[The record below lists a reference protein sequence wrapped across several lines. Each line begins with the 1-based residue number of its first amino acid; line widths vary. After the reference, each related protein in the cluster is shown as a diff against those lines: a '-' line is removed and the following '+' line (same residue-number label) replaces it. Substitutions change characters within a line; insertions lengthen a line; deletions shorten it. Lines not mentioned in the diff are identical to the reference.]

1 MSLAA
6 SNRILAILDYFLSHA
21 EGTLGDVAD
30 DLGVSVRTVRND
42 VKHIN
47 DLLVDA
53 GSIEA
58 DKGNLRLYVYDRAAM
73 DRFIQ
78 DIWSQELDTD
88 TPEWRQARIF
98 GILAHADRPLTVEA
112 IANRLYVSVSTC
124 RGDLAQLRNDIASY
138 GMSVIGK
145 ENLGVRLDGDEMEV
159 RTYLVSVAFDAV
171 YGDYLL
177 PSKIR
182 KVICRDGREISAE
195 ENVRESL
202 TRYVT
207 VMLDRFGHG
216 HTLGTV
222 SDQVARLANSP
233 EFAPINTLMD
243 DLGVATGEVYP
254 QRERLFVLLSI
265 IGTRVP
271 GDVNAMGPIEL
282 DEEVSSI
289 AHDILAAVRDDLN
302 IEIAFGDI
310 TNEVLMHLKFM
321 LNRLRF
327 GIKLKNPMLEEIRT
341 KYPLEYEMAGIALR
355 IIKEHTLLDASEDE
369 RGYLAAYFGVQL
381 ERMRKPQDRGLRI
394 AIVANSERITA
405 RLIGAQL
412 EKVLDSS
419 DQLSLFTRSEV
430 SANLLGDYDVVLTT
444 TDLPFDCVSPVILVR
459 EVFNEREMVERIHQ
473 AVTLPQKPAAPVAAD
488 ALNERPILSS
498 LLDEGH
504 FFLFKDPI
512 SYRDSEDLM
521 VQALVE
527 RGELDQGFADR
538 LHKREQN
545 HRMIFSHSVA
555 MPHANQTA
563 RDGVALA
570 LGIYPHPA
578 RDGADTVRVTFL
590 LGVSEDHTDGRFLV
604 SLYDEIVSLAQDE
617 QRVVALSRAWDWRQ
631 ALRILQGGQ

>member
-6 SNRILAILDYFLSHA
+6 SNRILAILDFFFTHA
-21 EGTLGDVAD
+21 SGSLGDVAD
-30 DLGVSVRTVRND
+30 ALGVSVRTVRND

-47 DLLVDA
+47 DLLGDA

-58 DKGNLRLYVYDRAAM
+58 DKGNLRLYVYDREAL

-98 GILAHADRPLTVEA
+98 GILAHADKPLTVEA
-112 IANRLYVSVSTC
+112 IASRLYVSVSTC

-145 ENLGVRLDGDEMEV
+145 ENLGVRLDGDEMEI
-159 RTYLVSVAFDAV
+159 RAYLVSVAFDAV

-177 PSKIR
+177 PSMIR
-182 KVICRDGREISAE
+182 SVIDRDSRNISTE

-207 VMLDRFGHG
+207 VMLDRFAHG
-216 HTLGTV
+216 HNLGTV
-222 SDQVARLANSP
+222 SNQVARLAYSP

-243 DLGVATGEVYP
+243 DLGQA
-254 QRERLFVLLSI
+254 
-265 IGTRVP
+265 
-271 GDVNAMGPIEL
+271 
-282 DEEVSSI
+282 I

-302 IEIAFGDI
+302 IEVAFGDV

-381 ERMRKPQDRGLRI
+381 ERMRKPQDRGLKI

-430 SANLLGDYDVVLTT
+430 TANLLGDYDVVLTT
-444 TDLPFDCVSPVILVR
+444 TDLPFDCPSPVILVR
-459 EVFNEREMVERIHQ
+459 EVFNEREMLERIHQ
-473 AVTLPQKPAAPVAAD
+473 AVALPQKPLAPVAAD

-512 SYRDSEDLM
+512 SYRESEDLM
-521 VQALVE
+521 VRALVE
-527 RGELDQGFADR
+527 RGELDLDFAER
-538 LHKREQN
+538 LHKREQD
-545 HRMIFSHSVA
+545 HRMIFSHAVA

-570 LGIYPHPA
+570 LGIYPHPTK
-578 RDGADTVRVTFL
+578 DKADTVRVTFL
-590 LGVSEDHTDGRFLV
+590 LGVSEDRTDGRFLV